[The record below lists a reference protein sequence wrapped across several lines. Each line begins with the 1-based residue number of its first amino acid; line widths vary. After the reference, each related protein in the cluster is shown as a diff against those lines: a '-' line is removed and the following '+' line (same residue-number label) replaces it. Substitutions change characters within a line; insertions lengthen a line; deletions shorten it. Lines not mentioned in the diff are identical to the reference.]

1 MFFAP
6 KTPLSQI
13 QSWVATQYTAICDL
27 DGGTDVEIRP
37 HHKLRS
43 INQNRFLYAILVAL
57 LRFYENTGF
66 RPDGVAPWA
75 MRVDVLKVY
84 YKARFGVAK
93 TSKLD
98 TKAFG
103 EFIDRI
109 QRSLVDET
117 KGEWEILEPDSA
129 YVRSLIEQGG
139 F

>member
-1 MFFAP
+1 M
-6 KTPLSQI
+6 
-13 QSWVATQYTAICDL
+13 
-27 DGGTDVEIRP
+27 
-37 HHKLRS
+37 
-43 INQNRFLYAILVAL
+43 AILTAL

-84 YKARFGVAK
+84 YKSRFGVAK

-109 QRSLVDET
+109 QGSLVQET
-117 KGEWEILEPDSA
+117 DGEWEILEPDSA

-139 F
+139 W